1 MVMRGLGRGIGRGIM
16 GHDSDLFKR
25 ESGSPEILLLS
36 EIVKREGT
44 VSDGDVVVAVG
55 TSWLAIFRA
64 LQNNPN
70 LLFAFSKHPR
80 QFEEFIAAAYDTAGW
95 DEVILTPRSGDRGR
109 DVIATK
115 RGFGSVRFLDQTKAY
130 SPGHLVSHDNIRAM
144 LGVLQ
149 TDSNSSKGVITTT
162 SDFQPTI
169 RSSPEFQRFMPHR
182 IELKNGTELLQW
194 LREIAAKEQK

>member
-1 MVMRGLGRGIGRGIM
+1 MMMRGVGRGIGRGIM
-16 GHDSDLFKR
+16 GHDSDLFR
-25 ESGSPEILLLS
+25 RRRGTPEVLLLS

-55 TSWLAIFRA
+55 TSWLAILSA
-64 LQNNPN
+64 LQNDPN
-70 LLFAFSKHPR
+70 LLFSFSEHPR
-80 QFEEFIAAAYDTAGW
+80 QFEEFIAAAYDRAGW

-109 DVIATK
+109 DVIAIK

-130 SPGHLVSHDNIRAM
+130 SPGHLVSHDDIRAM

-169 RSSPEFQRFMPHR
+169 RSSPEFEKFMPHR
-182 IELKNGTELLQW
+182 IELKNGIELLRW
-194 LREIAAKEQK
+194 LREITDGNQK

>member
-1 MVMRGLGRGIGRGIM
+1 M
-16 GHDSDLFKR
+16 GHDSDLFR
-25 ESGSPEILLLS
+25 RRRGSPEVLLLS

-44 VSDGDVVVAVG
+44 VSDGDIVVAVS
-55 TSWLAIFRA
+55 TSWLEIFHA
-64 LQNNPN
+64 LQKDPN
-70 LLFAFSKHPR
+70 LLLSFSKHPR
-80 QFEEFIAAAYDTAGW
+80 KFEEFIAAAYDRAGW

-130 SPGHLVSHDNIRAM
+130 SPGHLVSHDDIRTM

-169 RSSPEFQRFMPHR
+169 RSSPEFEKFMPHR
-182 IELKNGTELLQW
+182 IELKNGKELLQW
-194 LREIAAKEQK
+194 LREITAKEQK